1 MNPFNLVFIS
11 LISSGNDI
19 LNEKSSSHFWSSLII
34 IYHLFSIMLLLILYF
49 YSIILLCRICII
61 CTKYN
66 FILIRIPLKR
76 KKFLKWIYL
85 SSNPIYFQLTIYF
98 SEMAILRWI
107 LSWIRLNAEFR
118 SRDGLKFSY
127 IFLIYIIFLSLFK
140 IVQPMSVHK

>member
-49 YSIILLCRICII
+49 YSIILLCRMCII

-85 SSNPIYFQLTIYF
+85 SVFPT
-98 SEMAILRWI
+98 
-107 LSWIRLNAEFR
+107 
-118 SRDGLKFSY
+118 SY
-127 IFLIYIIFLSLFK
+127 IFFRNGYFKMDLELNQIKCEISFERRIEIFIHFSNLHHIFVF
-140 IVQPMSVHK
+140 I

>member
-19 LNEKSSSHFWSSLII
+19 LNEKSSSHFWSLLII

-85 SSNPIYFQLTIYF
+85 SVFPT
-98 SEMAILRWI
+98 
-107 LSWIRLNAEFR
+107 
-118 SRDGLKFSY
+118 SY
-127 IFLIYIIFLSLFK
+127 IFFRNGYFK
-140 IVQPMSVHK
+140 MDLELNQIKCGISFERMTDWNFHTFF